1 MLSGVKRIVS
11 PYAEAALLWGA
22 GVLAGTVGSAGA
34 ITSLI
39 SFPALLAVGLAP
51 LPANVTQAV
60 AVVASWP
67 GSALGS
73 RWELRGKASFLRR
86 WALLIAVGAA
96 TGVALL
102 LCAPA
107 QVFEYVVP
115 YLLVLASC
123 AMLFQPRV
131 TAWHRRRFPNGGRF
145 LLPCG
150 LFAVSLYNGY
160 FGAGAGVITL
170 VLLLVTVDQHL
181 ARANALKNMLL
192 GVTDL
197 VAAVGFAVFG
207 PVDWT
212 AAAPLALGLLVG
224 SRVGPSL
231 TRLVPGN
238 VLRAVVALAGIG
250 LAIRLWVAPT

>member
-1 MLSGVKRIVS
+1 M
-11 PYAEAALLWGA
+11 
-22 GVLAGTVGSAGA
+22 
-34 ITSLI
+34 
-39 SFPALLAVGLAP
+39 
-51 LPANVTQAV
+51 PANVTQAV
-60 AVVASWP
+60 AVLASWP

-73 RWELRGKASFLRR
+73 RPELRGRASFVRR
-86 WALLIAVGAA
+86 WALLIAVGGAA
-96 TGVALL
+96 GVALL

-131 TAWHRRRFPNGGRF
+131 TAWHKRSFPNGGRF

-170 VLLLVTVDQHL
+170 VLLLVTVDQHV

-192 GVTDL
+192 GVTDV
-197 VAAVGFAVFG
+197 VAAVATRA
-207 PVDWT
+207 PT
-212 AAAPLALGLLVG
+212 APRLSVG

-231 TRLVPGN
+231 TRLVPGT
-238 VLRAVVALAGIG
+238 VLRVLVALAGIG
-250 LAIRLWVAPT
+250 LAIRLWVAPG

>member
-1 MLSGVKRIVS
+1 VS
-11 PYAEAALLWGA
+11 PYVDAALLLGA
-22 GVLAGTVGSAGA
+22 GVLAGAVGSAGG

-60 AVVASWP
+60 AVLASWP

-73 RWELRGKASFLRR
+73 RPELRGRASFVRR
-86 WALLIAVGAA
+86 WALLIAVGGDA
-96 TGVALL
+96 GVALL

-131 TAWHRRRFPNGGRF
+131 TAWHKRSFPNGGRF

-170 VLLLVTVDQHL
+170 VLLLVTVDQHV

-192 GVTDL
+192 GVTDV

-212 AAAPLALGLLVG
+212 AATPLALGLLAG

-231 TRLVPGN
+231 TRLVPGT
-238 VLRAVVALAGIG
+238 VLRVLVALAGIG
-250 LAIRLWVAPT
+250 LAIRLWVAPG

>member
-1 MLSGVKRIVS
+1 MGYTYSYSYAVGEVRSQILQRFGASAAQHPVLSGVKRIVS
-11 PYAEAALLWGA
+11 PYAEAALLLGA
-22 GVLAGTVGSAGA
+22 GVLAGTVGSAGG

-115 YLLVLASC
+115 YLLV
-123 AMLFQPRV
+123 V
-131 TAWHRRRFPNGGRF
+131 RR
-145 LLPCG
+145 
-150 LFAVSLYNGY
+150 
-160 FGAGAGVITL
+160 
-170 VLLLVTVDQHL
+170 
-181 ARANALKNMLL
+181 ALCSS
-192 GVTDL
+192 
-197 VAAVGFAVFG
+197 
-207 PVDWT
+207 
-212 AAAPLALGLLVG
+212 
-224 SRVGPSL
+224 SRG
-231 TRLVPGN
+231 
-238 VLRAVVALAGIG
+238 
-250 LAIRLWVAPT
+250 